1 MDKRYRKAI
10 IAGNWKMNGDNTSL
24 KTFFKEVK
32 QSKTPKNITK
42 NILCVPA
49 TLITAAQGL
58 SKSSK
63 FSVGTQN
70 MHFEQSGAYTGEL
83 SASMIMEAGAEYVI
97 IGHSE
102 RRKFFGETDEIVA
115 KKTTAAVLSGLKPI
129 ICVGE
134 TNCQRNFGVTLE
146 VIRRQLK
153 IALSSI
159 DAVQLKKIVIAYEPV
174 WAIGTGRTATPEQ
187 AQEVCK
193 EIRTC
198 LREMYGAKSARAVSI
213 LYGGSLNANNA
224 REIFEQYDIDGAL
237 VGGASLKAQDFLKI
251 IEIGAEI
258 IGK

>member
-115 KKTTAAVLSGLKPI
+115 KKTTAAVLS
-129 ICVGE
+129 
-134 TNCQRNFGVTLE
+134 E
-146 VIRRQLK
+146 VLLFHR
-153 IALSSI
+153 
-159 DAVQLKKIVIAYEPV
+159 P
-174 WAIGTGRTATPEQ
+174 
-187 AQEVCK
+187 
-193 EIRTC
+193 
-198 LREMYGAKSARAVSI
+198 
-213 LYGGSLNANNA
+213 
-224 REIFEQYDIDGAL
+224 
-237 VGGASLKAQDFLKI
+237 
-251 IEIGAEI
+251 
-258 IGK
+258 